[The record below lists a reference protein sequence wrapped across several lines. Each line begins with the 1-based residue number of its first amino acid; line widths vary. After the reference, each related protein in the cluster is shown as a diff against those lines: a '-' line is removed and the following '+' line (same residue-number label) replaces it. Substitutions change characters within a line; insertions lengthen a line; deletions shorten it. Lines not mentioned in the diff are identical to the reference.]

1 MQSVGGRRRD
11 KVNAPT
17 LDTRLEVTPRIGE
30 AGSGLSQM
38 RKDDLELAKIRET
51 EVGLARVR
59 KEIFAK
65 GTYSWV
71 GP

>member
-30 AGSGLSQM
+30 AGSVLSQM
-38 RKDDLELAKIRET
+38 RKDDLELAKIRERGR
-51 EVGLARVR
+51 VGMG
-59 KEIFAK
+59 KERNLRQ
-65 GTYSWV
+65 GNV
-71 GP
+71 

>member
-38 RKDDLELAKIRET
+38 RKDDLELAKIRERGR
-51 EVGLARVR
+51 VGMG
-59 KEIFAK
+59 KERNLRQ
-65 GTYSWV
+65 GNV
-71 GP
+71 

>member
-11 KVNAPT
+11 KVNAPA
-17 LDTRLEVTPRIGE
+17 LDTRLEVTPWIGE

-51 EVGLARVR
+51 
-59 KEIFAK
+59 
-65 GTYSWV
+65 
-71 GP
+71 